1 MALLIPSALRAGE
14 DDPKGLVILEISGAL
29 ANASNDGVRRYDMQQ
44 IEGLGLHEIITET
57 PWTPGR
63 TSFTGV
69 LMRDLL
75 ADAGAQGDV
84 ISAVALNDYS
94 VDIPISD
101 FDRYNVIMATKMNGE
116 YLTIRNRGPLWVIYP
131 YSDVR
136 SLRNELFYTRSIWQ
150 LRSIEI
156 R

>member
-1 MALLIPSALRAGE
+1 
-14 DDPKGLVILEISGAL
+14 
-29 ANASNDGVRRYDMQQ
+29 MQQ